1 MSKLGIKM
9 KKTIFTKKNFISQ
22 SINYALMGGLA
33 MSSANVF
40 AEEEN
45 KDRELE
51 IIEVTAERRVGN
63 LQETP
68 IAVTAMTQEGLLE
81 QNIVDVTDLTAFV
94 PSLVISGQE
103 DQSDIKIY
111 IRGVGTNNPTETG
124 DQGVGVY
131 VDGVF
136 AARSQGAL
144 ALMYDLEGI
153 QVLRGPQ
160 GTLFGRN
167 NTGGALL
174 LESVKP
180 GDVFE
185 GDFQMSFGSFN
196 RQQISGAVTLPV
208 TDNLSFRVA
217 SYMETDD
224 GWVNAIDVDPRGSNH
239 NYSGLST
246 GRVANTNLKL
256 NNTDVRSTRI
266 TGRWDI
272 ASNLQWTA
280 SYETFSDT
288 GNHGVLLNPVEVEKD
303 NFDAFIDSAY
313 SLDMTSDAYRSTL
326 SYDIT
331 DGINISY
338 ISGYSKLA
346 RHQTVDQD
354 AGVLSR
360 FQEARTE
367 YQYSDANS
375 HEIKVQS
382 TGSGPFSWTTGLFY
396 FEEETNIRFDFD
408 GQGSW
413 LQGGATFIQP
423 ARGTES
429 AAAYFQA
436 SYALTDNLNVTGGV
450 RYTDDLK
457 YDRGGRN
464 ITDCGGE
471 FIRPTLGG
479 SNLVVFEDFLDNNS
493 GSEGADGLDDY
504 TGLERMRG
512 QCAAGVKNDI
522 EAESDK
528 VTYLVRTDYQLDN
541 HLFYASVGTG
551 YRAGEIQDAGESTDP
566 EESTSY
572 EIGSKSDFKTDMGD
586 VRLNLS
592 AFFIDYKDLI
602 RSGWDEEKKQIINS
616 NVAAAEITGLEA
628 EVTWLVG
635 DGGQFDFS
643 GSILD
648 AIYTEYYSA
657 SGGDNPANPLITE
670 GEKAGLYDL
679 SGNSLPQSPE
689 VSFSANFSWEF
700 ATEFGDLLPRINV
713 RYVDNVFFRDQNE
726 ISSPINNVVNDVEQS
741 GTYYG
746 SDAYGQDAY
755 TKVNLGLKYFP
766 ADGDWTLDFYIN
778 NLTDEMTRSSAVTDN
793 GTAKGAPGRYSEP
806 RTYGMRFNYAF

>member
-1 MSKLGIKM
+1 MMRKLLR
-9 KKTIFTKKNFISQ
+9 TKKKFLYQ
-22 SINYALMGGLA
+22 SINCALVGGLA
-33 MSSANVF
+33 ITTAF
-40 AEEEN
+40 AAEEAPK

-51 IIEVTAERRVGN
+51 VIEVTAERKVGN

-68 IAVTAMTQEGLLE
+68 IAVTSMSQENLTE
-81 QNIVDVTDLTAFV
+81 QNIVDVTGLTGFV
-94 PSLVISGQE
+94 PSLVVSGQE

-136 AARSQGAL
+136 AARAQGAL

-174 LESVKP
+174 LETVKP
-180 GDVFE
+180 GESFE
-185 GDFQMSFGSFN
+185 GNFQMSYGSYN
-196 RQQISGAVTLPV
+196 SQQMSGGVTIPV
-208 TDNLSFRVA
+208 TDDLSFRFA
-217 SYMETDD
+217 GFMETDD
-224 GWVNAIDVDPRGSNH
+224 GWVNAIDVDPRGTNN

-256 NNTDVRSTRI
+256 NNTDVNSARI
-266 TGRWDI
+266 TGAWNITDDI
-272 ASNLQWTA
+272 NWTV
-280 SYETFSDT
+280 SYETFSDS
-288 GNHGVLLNPVEVEKD
+288 GNHGVLLNPVEVNKG
-303 NFDAFIDSAY
+303 NFDVFIDSAY
-313 SLDMTSDAYRSTL
+313 SLDMTSEVYRSTL

-331 DGINISY
+331 DGINIEY
-338 ISGYSKLA
+338 LAGHSKLD
-346 RHQTVDQD
+346 RHQIVDQD

-367 YQYSDANS
+367 YQYSDATS
-375 HEIKVQS
+375 HELKLQS
-382 TGSGPFSWTTGLFY
+382 TGDGAFSWTTGLYY

-429 AAAYFQA
+429 SAAYFQA
-436 SYALTDNLNVTGGV
+436 SYALTDNLNITAGV

-464 ITDCGGE
+464 VTDCDGE

-479 SNLVVFEDFLDNNS
+479 SQLVVFEDFLNNTTGAE
-493 GSEGADGLDDY
+493 GSDGLDDY
-504 TGLERMRG
+504 TGLERMSG
-512 QCAAGVKNDI
+512 ECAAGVRNDI
-522 EAESDK
+522 EAESDRT
-528 VTYLVRTDYQLDN
+528 TYLLRTDYTLN
-541 HLFYASVGTG
+541 GHLLYASVGTG
-551 YRAGEIQDAGESTDP
+551 YRAGEIQDAGESTLP
-566 EESTSY
+566 EESVSY

-592 AFFIDYKDLI
+592 AFFIDYTDLI
-602 RSGWDEEKKQIINS
+602 RSGWDEDKKQIINS
-616 NVAAAEITGLEA
+616 NVAAAEITGIEA

-635 DGGQFDFS
+635 DGGQLDLS
-643 GSILD
+643 GSWLD
-648 AIYTEYYSA
+648 AVYTEYYSA
-657 SGGDNPANPLITE
+657 SGGDNPGNPLITD
-670 GEKAGLYDL
+670 GDKAGLYDL

-689 VSFSANFSWEF
+689 FSFSANFSWEF
-700 ATEFGDLLPRINV
+700 ATSFGDLIPRMNV
-713 RYVDNVFFRDQNE
+713 RYVDDVYFRDQNE
-726 ISSPINNVVNDVEQS
+726 ISSPINNIINNVEQS

-746 SDAYGQDAY
+746 KDAYGQKAHA
-755 TKVNLGLKYFP
+755 KVNLGVKYFP
-766 ADGDWTLDFYIN
+766 LMGDWTLDFYIDN
-778 NLTDEMTRSSAVTDN
+778 ATDEMTRSSAITDN
-793 GTAKGAPGRYSEP
+793 GTAAGAPGRYSAP
-806 RTYGMRFNYAF
+806 RTYGMRFNYTF